1 MSVTYGQAP
10 TRMLNVVG
18 TRFAYRKLGV
28 ETGVP
33 VVFLHHFGANLDHW
47 DPRVIDAIA
56 AHRPVVAF
64 DNRGMGASE
73 GRVPTT
79 VEAMAADAIAV
90 IRALG
95 YDRVDLLGF
104 SLGGFVA
111 QAIAR
116 DEPQLVGRIVLAGT
130 GPAGGEGIDR
140 VLAASMP
147 KIVRAALT
155 FKDPKHHLFFSGS
168 SAGRTA
174 ARSYLKRLKERPH
187 DRDKRVSLRAQAAQV
202 KAIHAWG
209 KQEPWDLTAI
219 RHPVLVANGD
229 NDVMVPT
236 SNSYELARRLPNARL
251 RIYPDAGHGGV
262 FQYHEQFVDEV
273 LSFLDAPV
281 PSTRREGRL
290 AREQAAS

>member
-1 MSVTYGQAP
+1 MTTTYSQAP
-10 TRMLNVVG
+10 TQMLNVDG

-28 ETGVP
+28 EPGVP
-33 VVFLHHFGANLDHW
+33 VIFLHHFGANLDDW
-47 DPRVIDAIA
+47 DPRVIDGIA
-56 AHRPVVAF
+56 AHRPVIAF

-79 VEAMAADAIAV
+79 VEAMAADAVAV

-95 YDRVDLLGF
+95 CDHVDLFGF

-116 DEPQLVGRIVLAGT
+116 AEPQLVGRLVLTGT

-147 KIVRAALT
+147 KILRAALT
-155 FKDPKHHLFFSGS
+155 SKDPKHYLFFSGS
-168 SAGRTA
+168 SAGKAA
-174 ARSYLKRLKERPH
+174 ARSYLERLKARRH
-187 DRDKRVSLRAQAAQV
+187 DRDKRVSLRARAAQV

-209 KQEPWDLTAI
+209 RQQPWDLTAI
-219 RHPVLVANGD
+219 RQPVLVANGD
-229 NDVMVPT
+229 DDVMVPT
-236 SNSYELARRLPNARL
+236 GNSHELARRLPDARL

-262 FQYHEQFVDEV
+262 FQYHEQFVEEV
-273 LSFLDAPV
+273 LSFLDA
-281 PSTRREGRL
+281 SASSALRNGGR
-290 AREQAAS
+290 AREKAAG

>member
-1 MSVTYGQAP
+1 MTATYSQVP
-10 TRMLNVVG
+10 TQLLNVDG

-33 VVFLHHFGANLDHW
+33 VIFLHHFGANLDEW
-47 DPRVIDAIA
+47 DPRVIDGIA

-64 DNRGMGASE
+64 NNRGMGASE

-79 VEAMAADAIAV
+79 VEAMAADAVAV

-95 YDRVDLLGF
+95 YNHVDLFGF

-116 DEPQLVGRIVLAGT
+116 DEPQLVGRVVLTGT

-147 KIVRAALT
+147 KVLRAALT
-155 FKDPKHHLFFSGS
+155 FKHPKHYLFFTGS
-168 SAGRTA
+168 SAGKAA
-174 ARSYLKRLKERPH
+174 ARSYVKRLKERQH
-187 DRDKRVSLRAQAAQV
+187 DRDKRVSLRARSAQV

-209 KQEPWDLTAI
+209 RQQPWDLTAI
-219 RHPVLVANGD
+219 QQPVLVANGD
-229 NDVMVPT
+229 DDVMVPT
-236 SNSYELARRLPNARL
+236 SNSHDLARRLPNARL
-251 RIYPDAGHGGV
+251 KIYPDAGHGGV
-262 FQYHEQFVDEV
+262 FQYHEQFVDEA
-273 LSFLDAPV
+273 LSFLDGSV
-281 PSTRREGRL
+281 PSPLRNGRL
-290 AREQAAS
+290 ARDKAAR

>member
-1 MSVTYGQAP
+1 MTTYGHVP
-10 TRMLNVVG
+10 TQILNVGG

-33 VVFLHHFGANLDHW
+33 VIFLHHFGANLDDW

-56 AHRPVVAF
+56 AQRPVVAF

-95 YDRVDLLGF
+95 YKRVDLFGF

-111 QAIAR
+111 QTIAR
-116 DEPQLVGRIVLAGT
+116 YEPRLVGRIVLAGT
-130 GPAGGEGIDR
+130 GPAGGEGIDQ

-147 KIVRAALT
+147 KLLRGELT
-155 FKDPKHHLFFSGS
+155 FKDPRHYLFFSGS
-168 SAGRTA
+168 PVGKAA
-174 ARSYLKRLKERPH
+174 ARSYLARLKERRH
-187 DRDKRVSLRAQAAQV
+187 DRDKRVSLRARAAQV

-209 KQEPWDLTAI
+209 RQQPWDLTAI
-219 RHPVLVANGD
+219 RQPVLVANGD
-229 NDVMVPT
+229 DDVMVPT
-236 SNSYELARRLPNARL
+236 GNSHELARRLPDARL

-262 FQYHEQFVDEV
+262 FQYHEQFVEEV
-273 LSFLDAPV
+273 LSFLDA
-281 PSTRREGRL
+281 SASSALRNGGR
-290 AREQAAS
+290 AREKAAG